1 MYLEICLSLRSK
13 AAHVI
18 YLESAGRPRKPGSAQ
33 SLLEGECYSVCMKH
47 VDSSDERKEL
57 TTLFQEVPV
66 HLRYFD
72 ASVQVSFLLFLFLP
86 SQAALPPSNRLRPL
100 KYNYRFYYSPNFNT
114 SASHFSGASDRAP
127 RKESKSGVKSEG
139 YRIRSI
145 RCLFFFR
152 DGANGKCKV
161 ESDADVSGVLGSGPS
176 IEEVD
181 FGPYLVG
188 RER

>member
-33 SLLEGECYSVCMKH
+33 SLLEGEYYGVCMKH

-72 ASVQVSFLLFLFLP
+72 ASVQVSFLKFLLFLFLP

-139 YRIRSI
+139 YWYPMS
-145 RCLFFFR
+145 FFFR